1 MEKMDL
7 LYKKALEIAKTAH
20 EGQTDKGGKAYIEHP
35 MRVAESVDTMELKTI
50 ALLHDVLEDTSVK
63 REDLEKAGFTQHI
76 IETVC
81 DLTNDDDSYEG
92 YLEYICRLKSNPM
105 AVSIK
110 MADLRDNMNLSRI
123 PNPTERDYARM
134 EKYKKA
140 YAILESNEE

>member
-1 MEKMDL
+1 MENMDL

-20 EGQTDKGGKAYIEHP
+20 EGQTDKGGKAYIGHP
-35 MRVAESVDTMELKTI
+35 IRVAQSVDTMELKII
-50 ALLHDVLEDTSVK
+50 ALLHDVLEDTPVS

-81 DLTNDDDSYEG
+81 ALTKHDDSYEG
-92 YLEYICRLKSNPM
+92 YLEYIRRLKINPM
-105 AVSIK
+105 AVTVK

-123 PNPTERDYARM
+123 PNPTERDYVRM

-140 YAILESNEE
+140 YAILEGNE

>member
-1 MEKMDL
+1 M
-7 LYKKALEIAKTAH
+7 
-20 EGQTDKGGKAYIEHP
+20 
-35 MRVAESVDTMELKTI
+35 
-50 ALLHDVLEDTSVK
+50 
-63 REDLEKAGFTQHI
+63 
-76 IETVC
+76 
-81 DLTNDDDSYEG
+81 TNDDDSYEG

-105 AVSIK
+105 AVSVK